1 MIDGSTRIL
10 TLVAAAGAG
19 LAAGFYFAFS
29 AVVMRALDH
38 LSPAQGV
45 SAMQSINRAAPP
57 PFVAAFLGTAL
68 VCVALVVV
76 GFRDL
81 DEPWAAY
88 LLIGSAL
95 YLISI
100 VLTFVY
106 HIPRNDA
113 LALVDP
119 AGPGA
124 ADAWSHYLTPWTA
137 WNHVRTLTSLAGAV
151 TFILA
156 LRVR

>member
-1 MIDGSTRIL
+1 MIDGSARAL
-10 TLVAAAGAG
+10 TLLAAAGAG

-38 LSPAQGV
+38 LTPAEGV
-45 SAMQSINRAAPP
+45 RAMQSINRAAPA
-57 PFVAAFLGTAL
+57 PFVVAFIGTAL
-68 VCVALVVV
+68 VCVALTVV
-76 GFRDL
+76 GIRQL

-95 YLISI
+95 YVASI
-100 VLTFVY
+100 VLTVVY
-106 HIPRNDA
+106 HIPRNNT

-119 AGPGA
+119 TGPGA
-124 ADAWSHYLTPWTA
+124 ADAWTGYLTPWTT

-151 TFILA
+151 AFILA